1 MTDTYT
7 MTYTSTSTPTYT
19 PTYTDTPVNS
29 PTNTPTYTPTNTAS
43 PTFTSTYTMTDSP
56 TSTYTKTDTP
66 TFTMTFTPT
75 DTPTATP
82 SYTMTYTSTC
92 TPSITP
98 TLPPFPYTISIGV
111 YNSAGEL
118 VKTIAVKPASTLM
131 GSVDFSEGTNTN
143 PTTVIPGQP
152 LSIYLPGL
160 ITPDDMSQTGT
171 AFSWDGTTNAM
182 QPAASGSYYIKIQQ
196 VDTYNHVSVLIKDFS
211 VMQVEQY
218 VELLVYNSA
227 GEIVYDYKQ
236 YTTAPNNVTLQLAD
250 IIPVQKSGNNNI
262 QVVYGPG
269 LLDYINWNGLN
280 NSGVAVG
287 SGTYEVKIISRTI
300 EGTEVTASK
309 TVIVLSEGSKYLGDI
324 KAYPNPYTGAG
335 SLTFAWTSS
344 YPGRMTIRVYNISG
358 ELVRTLNG
366 DLAAGTLPWDCTTA
380 AGSAVSQGYYIAVL
394 TSTDSEGYINQK
406 MVKFVITNKP

>member
-1 MTDTYT
+1 
-7 MTYTSTSTPTYT
+7 
-19 PTYTDTPVNS
+19 
-29 PTNTPTYTPTNTAS
+29 
-43 PTFTSTYTMTDSP
+43 
-56 TSTYTKTDTP
+56 
-66 TFTMTFTPT
+66 MTFTPS

-92 TPSITP
+92 TPTITP
-98 TLPPFPYTISIGV
+98 TQPPFPYTISIGV

-131 GSVDFSEGTNTN
+131 TVVDFSEGANTS
-143 PTTVIPGQP
+143 PTTVVPGQP
-152 LSIYLPGL
+152 LSIYLPGM
-160 ITPDDMSQTGT
+160 ITPDDMGQTGT
-171 AFSWDGTTNAM
+171 VFTWDGTTNAM
-182 QPAASGSYYIKIQQ
+182 QPAASGSYYIKIEQ
-196 VDTYNHVSVLIKDFS
+196 VDTYGHVAVLIKDFS

-269 LLDYINWNGLN
+269 LTDYINWNGLN
-280 NSGVAVG
+280 SNGVAVG
-287 SGTYEVKIISRTI
+287 SGTYEVKIISRTL

-309 TVIVLSEGSKYLGDI
+309 TVIVLSEGSKYLDNI
-324 KAYPNPYTGAG
+324 KAYPNPYTGTG
-335 SLTFAWTSS
+335 VLTFAWTSS
-344 YPGRMTIRVYNISG
+344 YPGRIIIRVYNISG
-358 ELVRTLNG
+358 ELVRTLGG
-366 DLAAGTLPWDCTTA
+366 DLAAGSLTWDCTTG
-380 AGSAVSQGYYIAVL
+380 AGNSVSQGYYVAVL
-394 TSTDSEGYINQK
+394 TSTDTQGYINQK